1 MDKLIYIG
9 YLLLMV
15 VAIYQIRVSII
26 IWRAEEFEKIQ
37 RVFQLLII
45 WIIPIFGGLG
55 CHLFLR
61 SQRGTIQAKRNGFV
75 HQESNVEIG
84 FGDIKP

>member
-1 MDKLIYIG
+1 MNGLTYIG
-9 YLLLMV
+9 CVLLMV
-15 VAIYQIRVSII
+15 AAIYQITVSII

-45 WIIPIFGGLG
+45 WLIPIFGALG

-61 SQRGTIQAKRNGFV
+61 GQRSPIQVKRNEFIQ
-75 HQESNVEIG
+75 QESNVEVG
-84 FGDIKP
+84 FGDVKP